1 MSIFLKLVAA
11 LAKYGKKAVA
21 FAWAHKGTIL
31 KYIERGF
38 TIGWLIDYV
47 LDRI

>member
-1 MSIFLKLVAA
+1 MGIFLKLVAA

-21 FAWAHKGTIL
+21 FAWSHKGTIL

-38 TIGWLIDYV
+38 SIAWLIDWV
-47 LDRI
+47 LDHI